1 MQKRIRQFMVTLEG
15 VNLNLE
21 RIQKNQDLLQ
31 IKIDS
36 LLSNPT
42 PNASASSKRP
52 PSTPRD
58 DNGKRSISDVD
69 TDQSDNEL
77 TLQHITT
84 QQSQAASA
92 ISDLRATLSALSSQ
106 FATYFNNNKSDNRGA
121 LGGAS
126 TFASSGND
134 DDVMNDDSD
143 EQL

>member
-1 MQKRIRQFMVTLEG
+1 KRIRQFMATLEG

-31 IKIDS
+31 IKINS
-36 LLSNPT
+36 LLSNKST
-42 PNASASSKRP
+42 PNFSASSTRP
-52 PSTPRD
+52 SSTPRD

-92 ISDLRATLSALSSQ
+92 ILDLRATLSALSSQ

-126 TFASSGND
+126 TFAPSGND
-134 DDVMNDDSD
+134 DDVMNDDFD
-143 EQL
+143 